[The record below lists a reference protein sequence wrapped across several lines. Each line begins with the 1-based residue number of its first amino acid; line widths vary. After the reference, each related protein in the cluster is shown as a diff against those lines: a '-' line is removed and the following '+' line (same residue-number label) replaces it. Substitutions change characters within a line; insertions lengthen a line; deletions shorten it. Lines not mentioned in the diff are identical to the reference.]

1 MSELRSL
8 AEHCNYGP
16 TLDQMFWDRPVCG
29 IKDDNI
35 QHRLLSE
42 DKLTLQKAMEI
53 ALGLEAASKNAKT
66 LQGASVGTLPEV
78 NKLTSS
84 KQGPPRQSAPACHHC
99 GKSNHSPANC
109 CFKYSKCNHCG
120 KVGNIKAA
128 CYALRKPADRTV
140 CSKHSDIRL
149 VHETSGEHATHSSAS
164 TQKTGTNL
172 TQ

>member
-16 TLDQMFWDRPVCG
+16 TLDQMLRDRPVCG

-66 LQGASVGTLPEV
+66 LQGASAGTLP
-78 NKLTSS
+78 KLTS
-84 KQGPPRQSAPACHHC
+84 
-99 GKSNHSPANC
+99 
-109 CFKYSKCNHCG
+109 
-120 KVGNIKAA
+120 
-128 CYALRKPADRTV
+128 
-140 CSKHSDIRL
+140 
-149 VHETSGEHATHSSAS
+149 
-164 TQKTGTNL
+164 
-172 TQ
+172 